1 MSPEELAAYREWVRI
16 MEFKRNSWPCM
27 ALDHIDQQA
36 ARIAELDGA
45 VSGPLENI
53 AEMLET
59 VNADMIFAGIIQTW
73 KNENDTL
80 KTRITELEKDLEA
93 TEKRVREHEEHENQT
108 HGILGKILGTDNTLE
123 NVARRAISKITE
135 LEKKNAA
142 LEAQVAALKKI
153 AIKEKASGLFN
164 GPWDSGLPDDCG
176 YDAEIE
182 ACRTEARR
190 QLAEEHPEAF
200 R

>member
-1 MSPEELAAYREWVRI
+1 MTPEELAAYREWLRI
-16 MEFKRNSWPCM
+16 MEFKDNAWPCM
-27 ALDHIDQQA
+27 ALTHIDQQA
-36 ARIAELDGA
+36 TLIKELDDA

-53 AEMLET
+53 AKMLET
-59 VNADMIFAGIIQTW
+59 VNEDMIFSGIIQTW
-73 KNENDTL
+73 KNENNTL
-80 KTRITELEKDLEA
+80 KTRITE
-93 TEKRVREHEEHENQT
+93 
-108 HGILGKILGTDNTLE
+108 
-123 NVARRAISKITE
+123 
-135 LEKKNAA
+135 

-164 GPWDSGLPDDCG
+164 SPWDSGLPDDCG

-190 QLAEEHPEAF
+190 QLSEEHPEAF

>member
-1 MSPEELAAYREWVRI
+1 MTPEELAAYREWLRI
-16 MEFKRNSWPCM
+16 MEFKDNAWPCM
-27 ALDHIDQQA
+27 ALTHIDQQA
-36 ARIAELDGA
+36 TLIKELDDA

-53 AEMLET
+53 AKMLET
-59 VNADMIFAGIIQTW
+59 VNVDTIFSGIIQTW
-73 KNENDTL
+73 KNENGTL
-80 KTRITELEKDLEA
+80 KTRITE
-93 TEKRVREHEEHENQT
+93 
-108 HGILGKILGTDNTLE
+108 
-123 NVARRAISKITE
+123 
-135 LEKKNAA
+135 

-190 QLAEEHPEAF
+190 QLSEEHPEAF

>member
-1 MSPEELAAYREWVRI
+1 MTPEELAAYREWVRI

-36 ARIAELDGA
+36 AQIKELDGT

-53 AEMLET
+53 AKMLET
-59 VNADMIFAGIIQTW
+59 VNADTIFSGIIQTW
-73 KNENDTL
+73 KNENGTL
-80 KTRITELEKDLEA
+80 KTRIAE
-93 TEKRVREHEEHENQT
+93 
-108 HGILGKILGTDNTLE
+108 
-123 NVARRAISKITE
+123 
-135 LEKKNAA
+135 

-153 AIKEKASGLFN
+153 AEDERAYILSVNVMESTGVDEF
-164 GPWDSGLPDDCG
+164 
-176 YDAEIE
+176 I
-182 ACRTEARR
+182 RTEARR

>member
-1 MSPEELAAYREWVRI
+1 MTPEELAAYREWVRI

-53 AEMLET
+53 TKMLET
-59 VNADMIFAGIIQTW
+59 VNVDMIFAGVIQTW
-73 KNENDTL
+73 KNENQTL
-80 KTRITELEKDLEA
+80 
-93 TEKRVREHEEHENQT
+93 Q
-108 HGILGKILGTDNTLE
+108 
-123 NVARRAISKITE
+123 S
-135 LEKKNAA
+135 
-142 LEAQVAALKKI
+142 QVAALKKI
-153 AIKEKASGLFN
+153 AEDERAYILSANVMESTGVDEFL
-164 GPWDSGLPDDCG
+164 
-176 YDAEIE
+176 
-182 ACRTEARR
+182 RTEARR